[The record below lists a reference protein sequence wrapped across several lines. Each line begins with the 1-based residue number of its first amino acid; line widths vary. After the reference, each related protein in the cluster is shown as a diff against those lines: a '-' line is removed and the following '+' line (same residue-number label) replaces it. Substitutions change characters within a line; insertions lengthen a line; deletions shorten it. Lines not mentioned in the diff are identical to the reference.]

1 MRHVRLE
8 YQTGV
13 TFRFAG
19 TWQEWGIIMAR
30 IMIAGTGSGC
40 GKTTIACALLQAFLN
55 RGMRLAAFKCG
66 PDYID
71 PMFHREIL
79 GTKSGNLDG
88 FFMDRATLRMLLQRG
103 TAEAELAV
111 VEGVMGYF
119 DGVGSSNKASSF
131 QVAADTETPV
141 ILIVSCK
148 GMSRSVQA
156 VIQGFLSLESPSG
169 IRGVIF
175 NQLPRQLYPAM
186 QEFCESRGIRAL
198 GNFPFVPEAQFES
211 RHLGLR
217 TAAEISDLREKLQRL
232 ACMAEQNL
240 ELDEILKIAGEAVEL
255 PQCSVW
261 QRDTNGMDDICQM
274 VVASGEISTETALT
288 EDNAGRRRCRGDRT
302 RIAVARDHAFCF
314 YYQENL
320 ELLQEM
326 GCELVEFSPLADEEL
341 PEHIHGILL
350 GGGYPELYGRELEAN
365 APMRR
370 QIQDAVRQGIPVHGE
385 CGGFLYLHQ
394 GLTDPEG
401 HFYQMAGVLDGNCH
415 FTDRLQHF
423 GYMTMTAQKD
433 NLLSYQG
440 DMIRAHEFHR
450 FVSDVRQDT
459 YLCQKGDR
467 QWMSYVS
474 HRNLTAGFPHIHYY
488 ANPAFA
494 VNFVKRARSWEPEEG
509 RG

>member
-1 MRHVRLE
+1 
-8 YQTGV
+8 
-13 TFRFAG
+13 
-19 TWQEWGIIMAR
+19 MAR

-40 GKTTIACALLQAFLN
+40 GKTTVACALLQAFLN

-103 TAEAELAV
+103 TVGAELAV
-111 VEGVMGYF
+111 IEGVMGYY
-119 DGVGSSNKASSF
+119 DGVGSSDKASSF

-141 ILIVSCK
+141 ILVISCK

-175 NQLPRQLYPAM
+175 NQLPRQLYPAI

-232 ACMAEQNL
+232 AGMAEQNL

-255 PQCSVW
+255 PQCGFW
-261 QRDTNGMDDICQM
+261 QTDTNGMGDICQM
-274 VVASGEISTETALT
+274 G
-288 EDNAGRRRCRGDRT
+288 RT

-341 PEHIHGILL
+341 PKHIHGILL

-365 APMRR
+365 EPMRR
-370 QIQDAVRQGIPVHGE
+370 QIQDAVRQGLPIHGE

-474 HRNLTAGFPHIHYY
+474 YGNLTAGFPHIHYY
-488 ANPAFA
+488 ANPVFA
-494 VNFVKRARSWEPEEG
+494 VNFVKRARNWEPERG